1 MQKLLSN
8 LEETLCVVLL
18 SFMSLFAFMNVVCR
32 YAFSMPLAFTE
43 ELTTGWLVLLSFLGA
58 GIAAKRG
65 SHLGLSLVTDFL
77 PSSLQKFFALVGA
90 ILAVIFCG
98 TIVYYGIEFTTH
110 AYDMKQLSGGM
121 QWPEWIYNSYVPIG
135 AALLTLRFA
144 LIGYETF
151 KRKEEE

>member
-1 MQKLLSN
+1 MQKMLSN

-18 SFMSLFAFMNVVCR
+18 SLMSILAFTNVIFR
-32 YAFSMPLAFTE
+32 YAFHMPLAFTE

-77 PSSLQKFFALVGA
+77 APALQKAAALLSAV
-90 ILAVIFCG
+90 LAVIFCG
-98 TIVYYGIEFTTH
+98 IIVYYGIEFTTH

-144 LIGYETF
+144 LIGFDTC
-151 KRKEEE
+151 KRKEE

>member
-1 MQKLLSN
+1 MQKMLSN

-18 SFMSLFAFMNVVCR
+18 SLMSILAFTNVVFR
-32 YAFSMPLAFTE
+32 YSFHMPLAFTE

-65 SHLGLSLVTDFL
+65 SHLGLSLMTDFL
-77 PSSLQKFFALVGA
+77 SPPLQKAAALLGS

-98 TIVYYGIEFTTH
+98 IIVFYGIEFTAH
-110 AYDMKQLSGGM
+110 ARDMKQLSGGM

-144 LIGYETF
+144 LIGFETF
-151 KRKEEE
+151 KRKEGK